1 MCKMTRTSSGKKPV
15 LFAQSVNIGDESPMD
30 RYMFFILTPEG
41 EVLVYRKPRGNENFI
56 TSYLRKI
63 VSVTKKDGRSMYDK
77 MFYNNECV
85 YKQEK
90 IKGHVDLRLTL
101 KYVGCSYD
109 FVCPAE
115 DKFEREPFTGDWYV
129 YGIPE
134 IHFFEVYTYRKNK
147 GWVTIK
153 SLENMK
159 VELDPK
165 LINDIMK
172 WDEVEETPSGAAAT
186 LLKRV
191 VQQIEQQKEEDR
203 ARVEDIVES
212 VQC

>member
-1 MCKMTRTSSGKKPV
+1 MDIDNLCMAFVMAINLIRSGRE
-15 LFAQSVNIGDESPMD
+15 N
-30 RYMFFILTPEG
+30 
-41 EVLVYRKPRGNENFI
+41 LVKQGACFSE
-56 TSYLRKI
+56 
-63 VSVTKKDGRSMYDK
+63 DG
-77 MFYNNECV
+77 
-85 YKQEK
+85 
-90 IKGHVDLRLTL
+90 
-101 KYVGCSYD
+101 
-109 FVCPAE
+109 
-115 DKFEREPFTGDWYV
+115 YV

-159 VELDPK
+159 VELDSK

-172 WDEVEETPSGAAAT
+172 WDEVEETSSGAAAT

-191 VQQIEQQKEEDR
+191 VEQIEQQKEEDR